1 MTATA
6 ASVWARRPLTDT
18 VVDAHAH
25 SGPYSLFFIPDPSPA
40 AMVRVMDRCGV
51 DTAVLASH
59 LAIQLDATAG
69 NRATAA
75 AVDAHPGRLA
85 GHLTVNPWQ
94 DPETEVATWGD
105 DSRFVGIKLH
115 PDLHSYPV
123 TGPRYAAVWELS
135 AATGMPVL
143 VHSWT
148 GSPYDD
154 PAQIGEV
161 AERHPDAVILMG
173 HSSGVKHGVDGA
185 IEVARRHPGVVLE
198 TCGTN
203 IAGRYVE
210 RMVGELGAAKVVF
223 GSDFPFIDLRY
234 ALGRL
239 CFARLSDDDRR
250 AVLGGTMTRLLAGV
264 RRPGAGGSTA
274 TPTMEPLVKSP
285 PRAVGEART

>member
-1 MTATA
+1 MSGTAEA
-6 ASVWARRPLTDT
+6 VWSRQPISDT
-18 VVDAHAH
+18 VIDAHAH

-59 LAIQLDATAG
+59 LSIQLDATAG

-85 GHLTVNPWQ
+85 GHITVNPWQ
-94 DPETEVATWGD
+94 DPDGEVAAWAG

-115 PDLHSYPV
+115 PDLHTYPV
-123 TGPRYAAVWELS
+123 TGPRYAPVWELA
-135 AATGMPVL
+135 AATGRPVL

-148 GSPYDD
+148 GSPYND

-161 AERHPDAVILMG
+161 AERHPGAVILMG

-210 RMVGELGAAKVVF
+210 QMVGELGAAKVVF

-250 AVLGGTMTRLLAGV
+250 AVLGGTMARLLAG
-264 RRPGAGGSTA
+264 RSTA
-274 TPTMEPLVKSP
+274 APTMEPLVTTPS
-285 PRAVGEART
+285 RAVGESVP